1 MVSGHV
7 WPPKRVARFWL
18 VAALVAAPDSPP
30 PDALSGINDGLR
42 PTRAIPQI
50 QPNSSQRGFPDHTGE
65 RQPIGQG
72 LHVGQLAKSPAEHPV
87 STWRHY
93 QQAHWPSPYS
103 QPCASTHEGMFPT
116 TPTRT
121 TPKCRLGASRPPLHR
136 RQGLPLGR
144 TTFSRAAQ
152 KS

>member
-50 QPNSSQRGFPDHTGE
+50 QQNPSQRGFPDHSGE
-65 RQPIGQG
+65 RQTLGQR
-72 LHVGQLAKSPAEHPV
+72 LYVGQLAKPPARHLL

-93 QQAHWPSPYS
+93 QQAHWQGPYS
-103 QPCASTHEGMFPT
+103 QSCAATHERMLPA
-116 TPTRT
+116 TPTRAAPT
-121 TPKCRLGASRPPLHR
+121 GRLGAGCPPLHR
-136 RQGLPLGR
+136 RQELPLGR
-144 TTFSRAAQ
+144 ATFSGAAQ